1 VPLNEGE
8 RALLDRACG
17 AVPPPAKPPPIGTDS
32 DYPDFIT
39 NLLLTVLDLRLQNR
53 IVDKAI

>member
-1 VPLNEGE
+1 LNEGE